1 MQRRIIAGFGLDW
14 SNENAK
20 IDFDT
25 YCNIKCFLEF
35 HTLEDKELL
44 KIWSK
49 ILNPQSLAI
58 CTKEEMIDLF
68 ERFSRG
74 RMLDNPTL
82 ISMTF
87 AKHMIQ
93 LFEMEGC
100 MIDADRVDM
109 AKLRHK
115 IEDQTFDTSL
125 FN

>member
-1 MQRRIIAGFGLDW
+1 LQRRIIAGFGLDW

-20 IDFDT
+20 INFDT

-58 CTKEEMIDLF
+58 CTKDEMIDLF
-68 ERFSRG
+68 ERFGRG

-82 ISMTF
+82 LSMTF
-87 AKHMIQ
+87 AKHMI
-93 LFEMEGC
+93 
-100 MIDADRVDM
+100 
-109 AKLRHK
+109 
-115 IEDQTFDTSL
+115 
-125 FN
+125 